1 MCCICAF
8 PPIFRM
14 DNMKHDWPSIRKAFL
29 IGLLLSVAGIFFVIY
44 TGWNE
49 AALICLIVGPFLL
62 FCCLVLTLFSGR
74 MVRSNASHLPE
85 GWDTLSSEAKYDY
98 ARPRV
103 AEESIQGNTG
113 TRISLWLMRLN
124 IRQRRHIE
132 SPIEKRDE

>member
-1 MCCICAF
+1 
-8 PPIFRM
+8 
-14 DNMKHDWPSIRKAFL
+14 MKHDRPSIRKAFL
-29 IGLLLSVAGIFFVIY
+29 IGLLLTVTGIFLAIY

-49 AALICLIVGPFLL
+49 ATLICLVVGSFLL
-62 FCCLVLTLFSGR
+62 FCCFVLVLFSGR
-74 MVRSNASHLPE
+74 MIRSGALRLPE

-98 ARPRV
+98 ARTRT

-113 TRISLWLMRLN
+113 VRISLWLMRLN